1 MNITSY
7 DYKIDLLEYKNNYL
21 STIKFFYVA
30 TSDLGSSYSKYFVVN
45 IDEEVPKEPTLTK
58 NEVINLIESSLG
70 LDQIE
75 HMKKTLKDMFKEQ
88 FESFKPA
95 YGD

>member
-1 MNITSY
+1 MKIISY
-7 DYKIDLLEYKNNYL
+7 DYKIDLLEYKNNNL

-45 IDEEVPKEPTLTK
+45 VNGDYPKDPPLTK
-58 NEVINLIESSLG
+58 NEVIKLIEDSLG
-70 LDQIE
+70 LNQIE
-75 HMKKTLKDMFKEQ
+75 HMKVTLNEMFMER
-88 FESFKPA
+88 FDSFKPV